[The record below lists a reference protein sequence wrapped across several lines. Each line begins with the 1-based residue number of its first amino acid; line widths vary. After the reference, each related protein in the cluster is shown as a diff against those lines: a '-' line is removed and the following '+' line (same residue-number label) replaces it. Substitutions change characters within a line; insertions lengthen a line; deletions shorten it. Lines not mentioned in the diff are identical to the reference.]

1 MTDPGDIVIV
11 GGSLAGLRAAT
22 TLRQEGFTGSLT
34 VIGDE
39 AELPYDRPPL
49 SKEVLRGE
57 QGPGEISLAGADEL
71 DVRWRLGSR
80 AVALDP
86 LSKVVATEDGALVP
100 YHGLIVATGSGAR
113 SLPGFDARAPNVHSV
128 RRVADAVRLR
138 AALTPGTRLLIV
150 GCGFVGIEVASS
162 ARFLGIDVTVA
173 SIDPPAAPA
182 GPLASASATRL
193 LTEAGVD
200 LHVGQTVTEAAPA
213 ARGHRVT
220 LSGGAVIDADQIV
233 VAVGSV
239 PNVGWLA
246 SAGAD
251 ISDGVACDTALRVIG
266 LPGVVA
272 AGDVAKWPNPAFGGL
287 PMRIEHWSN
296 AVEQGVAAA
305 RALLAGPDAAPF
317 SSVPSFWSDHFGIR
331 LQSVGLPQLAS
342 RFEVVAGDPADGRFC
357 AAAYAGEVLVGGVAY
372 GMPRPLVS
380 VRTKLVRAGGA
391 ALQPAGG

>member
-1 MTDPGDIVIV
+1 VTELREIVIV

-22 TLRQEGFTGSLT
+22 TLRQDGFAGSVT

-57 QGPGEISLAGADEL
+57 QAPAEVRLGGADEL
-71 DVRWRLGSR
+71 DVRWRLGSP

-86 LSKVVATEDGALVP
+86 VGKVVATADGAEVP
-100 YHGLIVATGSGAR
+100 YDGLIVATGSGAR
-113 SLPGFDARAPNVHSV
+113 SLPGFDVGAPNVHSV

-138 AALTPGTRLLIV
+138 AALTAGSRLLIV
-150 GCGFVGIEVASS
+150 GCGFIGIEVASS
-162 ARFLGIDVTVA
+162 ARSIGVDVTVVG
-173 SIDPPAAPA
+173 IDPPAAPA
-182 GPLASASATRL
+182 GPLASEAATRL
-193 LTEAGVD
+193 LAGAGVD
-200 LHVGQTVTEAAPA
+200 LHVGHTVTEALPA
-213 ARGHRVT
+213 GQGHRMT
-220 LSGGAVIDADQIV
+220 LSDGAVIDADQVV

-251 ISDGVACDTALRVIG
+251 VSDGVACDEALRVIG

-272 AGDVAKWPNPAFGGL
+272 AGDVVKWPNAAFGGL
-287 PMRIEHWSN
+287 PMRVEHWSN
-296 AVEQGVAAA
+296 AVEQGAAAA
-305 RALLAGPDAAPF
+305 RALLAGPDAEPF
-317 SSVPSFWSDHFGIR
+317 ASVPSFWSDHFGIR
-331 LQSVGLPQLAS
+331 LQSVGLPGLAS

-357 AAAYAGEVLVGGVAY
+357 AAAYADDVLVGGVAY

-380 VRTKLVRAGGA
+380 IKMKLVKGGA
-391 ALQPAGG
+391 ALQPAGN